1 MLVIRTEA
9 KGMDVGA
16 DSEAE
21 GSECRGDRY
30 VQGCTYRCCAKLKAL
45 ITNVG
50 KVRHSADGP
59 GRQPPHLRMI
69 SWESEGDADESVSS
83 ANYDRGE
90 EPRLPGWFGHC
101 RRCGLNA
108 DVRA

>member
-30 VQGCTYRCCAKLKAL
+30 MQGYTYRCCAKLKAL

-69 SWESEGDADESVSS
+69 SWESEGDAYESITSADYNCSDE
-83 ANYDRGE
+83 
-90 EPRLPGWFGHC
+90 PWLPS
-101 RRCGLNA
+101 
-108 DVRA
+108 